1 MKRCLILAVVLLSG
15 VFNPTIALAATYP
28 ERPIRLVV
36 PYPPGGTA
44 DLLARLVGAKLSD
57 ALKQSI
63 AVDNRGG
70 AGGNIAAEHVARS
83 APDGYTLLFGNVAV
97 FSINPALYKTI
108 PFDPIKDFA
117 PVSLVATVP
126 QMLLV
131 HPSLPVNSVAEL
143 IQFAKARP
151 GKIDYASG
159 GIGSLTQLSVELLKT
174 AANIDV
180 VHVPFKGSGA
190 ALAAIAAGH
199 VSVMIENIPTAM
211 PFVKSGK
218 LRALAVTTSQRS
230 PLADRLPTI
239 AESGFPGYDLSAWFG
254 VQVPAGTSREIVSKL
269 NAEIVRVIQEPE
281 TKNRLAGLGADPVT
295 NSPEQFAAFIKSEL
309 AKWAKIVKDSG
320 ATAD

>member
-57 ALKQSI
+57 ALKQPI
-63 AVDNRGG
+63 VVDNRGG

-83 APDGYTLLFGNVAV
+83 KPDGYTLLFGNVAV
-97 FSINPALYKTI
+97 FSINPTLYKTL

-117 PVSLVATVP
+117 PVSLVGKVP
-126 QMLLV
+126 QLLLV
-131 HPSLPVNSVAEL
+131 HPSLPVNSVAEFV
-143 IQFAKARP
+143 QFAKARP

-159 GIGSLTQLSVELLKT
+159 GVGSLTQLSVELLKT
-174 AANIDV
+174 AANIYV
-180 VHVPFKGSGA
+180 VHIPYQGSGA
-190 ALAAIAAGH
+190 ALRAIAAGE
-199 VSVMIENIPTAM
+199 VSMMIENIPTAM
-211 PFVKSGK
+211 PFVKSGM

-230 PLADRLPTI
+230 PLADWLPTI
-239 AESGFPGYDLSAWFG
+239 AESGFPGYDLSSWFG
-254 VQVPAGTSREIVSKL
+254 VLAPAGTSREIVSKL
-269 NAEIVRVIQEPE
+269 NAEIVRVIQAPE
-281 TKNRLAGLGADPVT
+281 TNDRLAGLGADPVT

-309 AKWAKIVKDSG
+309 AKWAKIVKVSG
-320 ATAD
+320 ATVH

>member
-15 VFNPTIALAATYP
+15 VFNAAIAPAATYP